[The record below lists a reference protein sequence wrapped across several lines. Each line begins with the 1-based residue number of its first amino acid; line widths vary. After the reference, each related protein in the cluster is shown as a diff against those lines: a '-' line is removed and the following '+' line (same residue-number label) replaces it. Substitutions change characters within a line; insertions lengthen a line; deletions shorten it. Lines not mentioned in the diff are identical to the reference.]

1 MSSGNDSD
9 VRYITLGEFLQETRF
24 DARPSSLPGNNQTSD
39 IFPEQLDTDEDLL
52 DVPKQADIIRN
63 MILKEEHRDLEE
75 RLMRIRHK
83 ERKETVDYRIDG
95 SSAFFICCASNN
107 VDLCSFLLD
116 RCGADVDQKGTDS
129 PFGWQPNLP
138 LCSPLC
144 CAARHVDSLPLVRLL
159 IEHGANKKG
168 VDETGTTAIQIAC
181 QTGCMETVLYL
192 FEHGYSVH
200 DVSPTGKTCLI
211 LAVQNTEICKF
222 LISKGVEVDHVDS
235 NSSSALHYAVRDGQL
250 DTVKLFIVSGADV
263 NMTDKQGLD
272 VILRAASAVQVGVV
286 EHLMHDP
293 SIPARSK
300 VLAYKLLGS
309 SLADT
314 GKELE
319 AVYWWDK
326 TRPRECDFASD
337 DYVQQL
343 IADGRKLSVGIARSS
358 QPTEEL
364 ELLERIQAYS
374 VRVKIEIFGLCHP
387 QTYKS
392 LCRLLNI
399 NFLMMSLKHSLKL
412 LRYAAEVFVQKD
424 QLCNKAAPYIASRLM
439 KVFNRIWQC
448 KKEVKPEDRSSII
461 AEVIDILGNLIDHV
475 SEQYIQSR
483 SDSVEFEQMEDDNI
497 SSFVGLSSVYSHKHA
512 EVFEWMCLA
521 LDLVCIVR
529 SLEPNIREEAKL
541 ISHLSK
547 LVEADPRGPSE
558 ETLLHIAVT
567 LNPNYRPYLSTDM
580 VFRCNR
586 YEVARSLIHAGIDVN
601 AIDVNRNIPLC
612 SLLQV
617 NANWIEDEKTL
628 INLLLEYGSDI
639 DIRNKDGLT
648 TLALLQRAGITI
660 CQLNYQK
667 LQCLAA
673 ATIRSHNIKFA
684 GYVPKKI
691 ETFITSH

>member
-1 MSSGNDSD
+1 MTSGNDSD
-9 VRYITLGEFLQETRF
+9 VRYFTLGEFMQETRL
-24 DARPSSLPGNNQTSD
+24 DARPASVGGGQNSD
-39 IFPEQLDTDEDLL
+39 LYCDPTETDDDLL

-63 MILKEEHRDLEE
+63 MILKEEHREMEE

-107 VDLCSFLLD
+107 VEIASFLLD
-116 RCGADVDQKGTDS
+116 RCGAHVDLKGTDS

-144 CAARHVDSLPLVRLL
+144 CAARHIDSLPLVRLL
-159 IEHGANKKG
+159 LEHGASKKG
-168 VDETGTTAIQIAC
+168 VDETGMTAMQIAC
-181 QTGCMETVLYL
+181 QTGCMDTVLYL
-192 FEHGYSVH
+192 YEHGFSVH

-211 LAVQNTEICKF
+211 LAVQNTELCKF
-222 LISKGVEVDHVDS
+222 LISKGVQVDHKDT
-235 NSSSALHYAVRDGQL
+235 NSSTALHCAVRDGQL
-250 DTVKLFIVSGADV
+250 DTVQLLLRSGADV
-263 NMTDKQGLD
+263 NIKDKQGLD

-286 EHLMHDP
+286 EYLMKDV

-326 TRPRECDFASD
+326 TRPQECNFARD

-358 QPTEEL
+358 QPIEEL

-374 VRVKIEIFGLCHP
+374 VQVKIEIFGLCHP

-392 LCRLLNI
+392 LCKLLNI
-399 NFLMMSLKHSLKL
+399 NFLMMNLQHSLKL
-412 LRYAAEVFVQKD
+412 LRYAAEVFVQKE
-424 QLCNKAAPYIASRLM
+424 QMSNKAAPYIASRLM

-448 KKEVKPEDRSSII
+448 KKEVKMEERSSII
-461 AEVIDILGNLIDHV
+461 AEVLDILGNLIDHV
-475 SEQYIQSR
+475 SEQYIPSR
-483 SDSVEFEQMEDDNI
+483 SESVVFEQMEDERI
-497 SSFVGLSSVYSHKHA
+497 SSFVGLSSVYSHTNA

-529 SLEPNIREEAKL
+529 SLEPNLREEARL
-541 ISHLSK
+541 INHLSK
-547 LVEADPRGPSE
+547 LVQTDPRGPSE

-586 YEVARSLIHAGIDVN
+586 YEVARSLIQAGIDVN
-601 AIDVNRNIPLC
+601 AVDVNRNTPLC

-628 INLLLEYGSDI
+628 IHLLLEYGSDI
-639 DIRNKDGLT
+639 DIRNKDGMT
-648 TLALLQRAGITI
+648 TLRLLQRAGITI
-660 CQLNYQK
+660 CQLHYQK

-673 ATIRSHNIKFA
+673 TTIRSHNIKFI
-684 GYVPKKI
+684 GYVPKKL
-691 ETFITSH
+691 ENFITCH